1 MKNKFSSLKTYF
13 LLLLP
18 LLFLVVSFLLAFND
32 KNLIAVNGFLGLSV
46 LVALF
51 QLKKMNIKL

>member
-1 MKNKFSSLKTYF
+1 MKNKFGSLTSYI

-18 LLFLVVSFLLAFND
+18 LLFLIVSFLLAFND

-46 LVALF
+46 LAALF
-51 QLKKMNIKL
+51 QLKKMKIKL